1 MRVERRSL
9 SIAHAEDLLQRGDRL
24 RQLTLR
30 IVVHEHVAGAG
41 VLLDLVHD
49 SCLGQRG
56 LDPRAAV
63 TYGAVVAAVARDH
76 RARADEEL
84 ASVLRNAAVV
94 DTRRGVVRVGREQQ
108 RVRTAHAEADDAD
121 FVRAAVLG
129 CEPGPGGFDLLE
141 LTTFARTDGLET
153 GLQTCPLLVPAEQV
167 GRDREVALLGEPVG
181 VVLHRGS
188 EPERVVNHHHSGPRP
203 GCRRCCEV
211 GGERSVR
218 SLDHDIIHGW
228 KGNTP
233 ALPDQS
239 SRQRLGLRPCPLIYC
254 LLVTH
259 V

>member
-1 MRVERRSL
+1 M
-9 SIAHAEDLLQRGDRL
+9 
-24 RQLTLR
+24 
-30 IVVHEHVAGAG
+30 AGAG

-49 SCLGQRG
+49 SRLGEGG

-63 TYGAVVAAVARDH
+63 LDGAVVAAVARDH

-84 ASVLRNAAVV
+84 ASVLGNAAVV

-108 RVRTAHAEADDAD
+108 RVRTARAEADDAD
-121 FVRAAVLG
+121 FVRAAVLR

-141 LTTFARTDGLET
+141 LTTLARADGLET
-153 GLQTCPLLVPAEQV
+153 GLQAGPLLVPAEQV

-188 EPERVVNHHHSGPRP
+188 EPDGVVNHHHSGPRP

-218 SLDHDIIHGW
+218 SVDHEISHGW
-228 KGNTP
+228 KGNMP
-233 ALPDQS
+233 APPDQS
-239 SRQRLGLRPCPLIYC
+239 PRQRLGLRPCPLIF
-254 LLVTH
+254 LVLTCTRFAH
-259 V
+259 GDS